1 MNEFEIL
8 KEAMPKFDFKFYDNI
23 FSALDNI
30 FYKYKELFLTN
41 KNDDIISVSRIISI
55 NDKDVNIEILCG
67 YSDYETSSMWTDTVT
82 IPIDWI
88 IDEKYM
94 ADELRKKKE
103 KEEREKAEKEKK
115 MKEAKDK
122 ADYENYLRL
131 KAKYESK
138 GD

>member
-8 KEAMPKFDFKFYDNI
+8 KEAIPKFNFKIYDNI

-30 FYKYKELFLTN
+30 FYKYKELFLTD

-67 YSDYETSSMWTDTVT
+67 YSDYESSSMWTETII

-122 ADYENYLRL
+122 ADYENYLKL

-138 GD
+138 G